1 MAISRTVLAVIAI
14 LLVLATSIA
23 YQHEQIPSL
32 VEVAVKLRLWRG
44 TVSGSGSLE
53 DITLRLARD
62 TRATFDNVTLVP
74 DQEYNYT
81 SNVHWRLLIV
91 ANESSSG
98 NVEWEHQMLPSAG
111 KVGAYAG
118 VVSTSLD
125 LKGTYT
131 LWVVLYSIYDSSVV
145 YVSSFSERIHTY

>member
-1 MAISRTVLAVIAI
+1 MGISRTLLAVVAI

-23 YQHEQIPSL
+23 YQHEQIPTL
-32 VEVAVKLRLWRG
+32 IEVTVKLRLFRG
-44 TVSGSGSLE
+44 IVSGSGSLE

-74 DQEYNYT
+74 NQEYNYT
-81 SNVHWRLLIV
+81 SNVYWRLVIV
-91 ANESSSG
+91 ANESASG
-98 NVEWEHQMLPSAG
+98 NLEWEHEVLPSTG

-131 LWVVLYSIYDSSVV
+131 MWVVLYAIHDSSILN
-145 YVSSFSERIHTY
+145 VSSFSERIHTY